1 MKQIEAEAILLEVII
16 ILVKGMDQRR
26 GVVLE
31 VVLIPIQ
38 QEGIDKEEASL

>member
-31 VVLIPIQ
+31 VVLILVLIQ
-38 QEGIDKEEASL
+38 GIDKEEASL

>member
-16 ILVKGMDQRR
+16 ILVKGMDQR